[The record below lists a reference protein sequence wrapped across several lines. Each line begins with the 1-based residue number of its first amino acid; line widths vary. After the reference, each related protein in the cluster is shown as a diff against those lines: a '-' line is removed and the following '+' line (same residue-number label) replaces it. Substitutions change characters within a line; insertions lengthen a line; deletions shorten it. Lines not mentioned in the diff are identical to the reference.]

1 MERNNIFYEKIA
13 HTLSDILSNE
23 ISPAQLNDDTD
34 LIIEVGL
41 NSLDFLQFI
50 IRLENEF
57 DIEIDIERLD
67 IQYFRKLG
75 KLRLFIEEINAKNNV
90 AR

>member
-1 MERNNIFYEKIA
+1 MDGNVFYEKIA
-13 HTLSDILSNE
+13 RTLNSVLSGDIKAS
-23 ISPAQLNDDTD
+23 QLHDDVD
-34 LIIEVGL
+34 LIIEMGL

-57 DIEIDIERLD
+57 DIEIDIEKLD

-75 KLRLFIEEINAKNNV
+75 KLKTFIEQINAKDNV
-90 AR
+90 A